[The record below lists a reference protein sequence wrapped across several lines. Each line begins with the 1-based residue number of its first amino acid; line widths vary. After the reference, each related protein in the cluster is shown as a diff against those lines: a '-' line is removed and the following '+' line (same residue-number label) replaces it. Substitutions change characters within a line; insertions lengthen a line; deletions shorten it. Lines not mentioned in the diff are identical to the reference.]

1 MDITDLLAPAHTICG
16 MKAEDKTRLLAEL
29 ARRAA
34 GAAHISQPVIE
45 EALRA
50 REALGSTGVG
60 AGIAIPHARIPGLAR
75 FFGLFAQLDR
85 RIDYDA
91 IDDEKVDLVF
101 LLLVPMEATSEH
113 LQALACISRRLRDG
127 SVAARLRKATTTQA
141 VYKILT
147 EALPA

>member
-1 MDITDLLAPAHTICG
+1 MEIADLITPAYAICG

-29 ARRAA
+29 SRRAA
-34 GAAHISQPVIE
+34 GALSIPQAVIE

-75 FFGLFAQLDR
+75 FFGIFAQLDR
-85 RIDYDA
+85 RIDYEA
-91 IDDEKVDLVF
+91 VDDEKVDLVC

-113 LQALACISRRLRDG
+113 LQALASISRRLRDAG
-127 SVAARLRKATTTQA
+127 VAARLRKADTA
-141 VYKILT
+141 ARLYEILT
-147 EALPA
+147 NAASA